1 MSATV
6 DSLPVAWLRRI
17 GAMTLFLGQVLARI
31 IPAFGK
37 PGLIVKQI
45 YNAGARSLVIIML
58 SGLFVGM
65 VLGLLGFD
73 TLQRFGSEDS
83 LGVLAAL
90 GMLKVLGPVLTAL
103 LFAGR
108 AGTSLTSEIG
118 LMKSTDQLTA
128 MQMMAVDP
136 LRYVVAPRFLGGII
150 AMPLLAA
157 TFSVIGLYGA
167 QLIGVQQMGVDVGAF
182 WSQTQNAVDL
192 RDVTEGVVKSLVFGV
207 ACSLIA
213 VYEGYN
219 CEPTPEGVGLATTRT
234 VVTSSV
240 HGAAVEL
247 SADRRVPNKEL
258 IGMTTMK
265 NSRSLEIGTGLFVL
279 LGFAALAFLT
289 TQLPGTSLKFGGGDG
304 GYTRHGEVRQHRRP
318 QAGLAGH
325 HGGRARRTRRVDPL
339 RPQGLQGGGRAAYRK
354 SIHGDPRRQR
364 RQHPDRGSA
373 RRQVRRHRSRRLGNL
388 PQAGRSNRVH
398 AVGHRARES
407 GQQVLR
413 QHGEQG
419 TGRAEG
425 RRAGAHRSR
434 NDAVDAANRSG
445 WVHRML
451 C

>member
-1 MSATV
+1 VSA
-6 DSLPVAWLRRI
+6 DSAPVAALRTI
-17 GAMTLFLGQVLARI
+17 GSMTIFLGQVLARVV
-31 IPAFGK
+31 PAFGK

-157 TFSVIGLYGA
+157 TFSVVGLFGA

-192 RDVTEGVVKSLVFGV
+192 RDVTEGIVKSLVFGV

-213 VYEGYN
+213 VYEGYQT
-219 CEPTPEGVGLATTRT
+219 EPTPEGVGLATTRT

-240 HGAAVEL
+240 
-247 SADRRVPNKEL
+247 
-258 IGMTTMK
+258 M
-265 NSRSLEIGTGLFVL
+265 VL
-279 LGFAALAFLT
+279 LLNYLLTAAFL
-289 TQLPGTSLKFGGGDG
+289 SK
-304 GYTRHGEVRQHRRP
+304 
-318 QAGLAGH
+318 
-325 HGGRARRTRRVDPL
+325 
-339 RPQGLQGGGRAAYRK
+339 
-354 SIHGDPRRQR
+354 
-364 RQHPDRGSA
+364 
-373 RRQVRRHRSRRLGNL
+373 
-388 PQAGRSNRVH
+388 
-398 AVGHRARES
+398 
-407 GQQVLR
+407 
-413 QHGEQG
+413 
-419 TGRAEG
+419 
-425 RRAGAHRSR
+425 
-434 NDAVDAANRSG
+434 
-445 WVHRML
+445 
-451 C
+451 